1 MFGAAFLFQK
11 IPSVQTVLPSV
22 CPMCCDI
29 WTVKS
34 RMTSTLW
41 SSALGQEPQEVGQTL
56 GFLTELAHC
65 RGSDARG
72 RGPKWGAE
80 GRQS

>member
-1 MFGAAFLFQK
+1 M
-11 IPSVQTVLPSV
+11 
-22 CPMCCDI
+22 
-29 WTVKS
+29 
-34 RMTSTLW
+34 LW

-65 RGSDARG
+65 RGSDGRG